1 MIIMING
8 PFGVG
13 KTTTAQALLNAIP
26 NALLYDPEQ
35 VGYLVR
41 EITKEARS
49 GDEETADFQDISI
62 WRPLVVT
69 AADQLIRRYARP
81 LIVPMTLANPTYLA
95 EIKASF
101 SAFDPHLY
109 HFCLTAS
116 LPTIHSRLQAR
127 GDNPQSWCWRK
138 AIEYV
143 PLFDD
148 GRYATQ
154 IDTERNSPS
163 EVVSRILSFVK
174 M

>member
-8 PFGVG
+8 SFGVG
-13 KTTTAQALLNAIP
+13 KTTTAQALLELIP

-49 GDEETADFQDISI
+49 GDEETADFQDIHI
-62 WRPLVVT
+62 WRPLVI
-69 AADQLIRRYARP
+69 AAAEQLIRHYARP
-81 LIVPMTLANPTYLA
+81 LIVPMTLANPAYLA
-95 EIKASF
+95 EIKDGF
-101 SAFDPHLY
+101 SAFDPNLY
-109 HFCLTAS
+109 HFCLTAP
-116 LPTIHSRLQAR
+116 LPIIHSRLKER

-148 GRYATQ
+148 TRYATQ
-154 IDTERNSPS
+154 IDTEHNSPS
-163 EVVSRILSFVK
+163 DVVSEILSHLT